1 MSKKDILSMCTTH
14 QQTEKQKMIGN
25 TCQREMQTKLTKGLL
40 DMIVLQI
47 LDQEPMHGYQL
58 IGKIRKNFGV
68 TFGASTVY
76 PFLDRLE
83 KKGYLKSEWNTI
95 AVRPQKVFS
104 LTNNGRVVLNFSENS
119 LMFIRNNLLAEKKL
133 DPAEGAVFLVHPS
146 HR

>member
-1 MSKKDILSMCTTH
+1 
-14 QQTEKQKMIGN
+14 
-25 TCQREMQTKLTKGLL
+25 MQTKLTKGLL

-68 TFGASTVY
+68 NFGASTVY

-104 LTNNGRVVLNFSENS
+104 LTNNGRVVLNFAENS
-119 LMFIRNNLLAEKKL
+119 LMFIRNSLLAEKKL
-133 DPAEGAVFLVHPS
+133 DPAEGSVFLVHPS

>member
-1 MSKKDILSMCTTH
+1 
-14 QQTEKQKMIGN
+14 MIGN
-25 TCQREMQTKLTKGLL
+25 TYQREMQTRLTKGLL

-133 DPAEGAVFLVHPS
+133 NPEEGAVFLVHPS